1 MKTYIVTLDVADDS
15 RRSQMTNHLRSYGF
29 YCPIHDNCWAVK
41 VNKTATE
48 VRDDLMKLQQP
59 GDRIF
64 VVRSGTE
71 AAWNTT
77 YGEQNA
83 DWLKEHL

>member
-1 MKTYIVTLDVADDS
+1 MRTYIVTLAVTDNA
-15 RRSQMTNHLRSYGF
+15 RRANMENHLRSYGF

-41 VNKTATE
+41 VNKTAADI
-48 VRDDLMKLQQP
+48 RDDLMKLQQP

-71 AAWNTT
+71 AAWNAT
-77 YGEQNA
+77 YGEKNTE
-83 DWLKEHL
+83 WLKEHL